1 MLPAGDG
8 ARLLTFGGGY
18 YTIIRQK
25 QRMICGC
32 VPRTENK
39 MGRASVFENRKW
51 VPLFAGSAALSWA
64 CAFPL
69 IKLGG
74 RSFAVPRG
82 KTRWQLVLFG
92 LVNTAL
98 HYFFFYLGVSNSPGG
113 RASILDS
120 LGTFLLILAAAVV
133 FREKLTLRSIFG
145 CLLGFSGIVLINLG
159 STAGQFTLSGDGMLL
174 CSSVCAMVGGLLT
187 RVVTRKMDPL
197 VATGHSLALG
207 GALLIPAGLLMGAHP
222 VGVHLKGLLIL
233 AALVAVSAVGFS
245 FYNQLLRYHPVG
257 QIAIY
262 NAFIPVLGV
271 VLSCLLLGE
280 PFSWRYLLSG
290 ALVTVGI
297 CAVNLP
303 GKGKN

>member
-1 MLPAGDG
+1 MP
-8 ARLLTFGGGY
+8 
-18 YTIIRQK
+18 K
-25 QRMICGC
+25 
-32 VPRTENK
+32 
-39 MGRASVFENRKW
+39 ASVFENRKW

-69 IKLGG
+69 IKLGLADFGIAGTDTGGKALFAGARFLLAGLVVLAVAKLCG

-174 CSSVCAMVGGLLT
+174 CSSVCAMAGGLLT
-187 RVVTRKMDPL
+187 RAVTRKMDPL

-207 GALLIPAGLLMGAHP
+207 GALLILHTHRKIQTMI
-222 VGVHLKGLLIL
+222 V
-233 AALVAVSAVGFS
+233 
-245 FYNQLLRYHPVG
+245 R
-257 QIAIY
+257 
-262 NAFIPVLGV
+262 
-271 VLSCLLLGE
+271 
-280 PFSWRYLLSG
+280 
-290 ALVTVGI
+290 VGI
-297 CAVNLP
+297 DLVIAHSTIRPEFCNRHILPRLP
-303 GKGKN
+303 GQVGAVHRRRSCIGRHRCPQKHQKRRQHSQNSPTHSPYLFSL

>member
-1 MLPAGDG
+1 MP
-8 ARLLTFGGGY
+8 
-18 YTIIRQK
+18 K
-25 QRMICGC
+25 
-32 VPRTENK
+32 
-39 MGRASVFENRKW
+39 ASVFENRKW

-69 IKLGG
+69 IKLGLADFGIAGTDTGGKALFAGARFLLAGLVVLAVAKLCG

-159 STAGQFTLSGDGMLL
+159 STAGQFTLSALPVVNWICWIVWL
-174 CSSVCAMVGGLLT
+174 CSPNTNKNKKNFIWANIIMWVISV
-187 RVVTRKMDPL
+187 VV
-197 VATGHSLALG
+197 LALFYSVVG
-207 GALLIPAGLLMGAHP
+207 TAALGALSSL
-222 VGVHLKGLLIL
+222 
-233 AALVAVSAVGFS
+233 
-245 FYNQLLRYHPVG
+245 
-257 QIAIY
+257 
-262 NAFIPVLGV
+262 
-271 VLSCLLLGE
+271 
-280 PFSWRYLLSG
+280 
-290 ALVTVGI
+290 
-297 CAVNLP
+297 
-303 GKGKN
+303 

>member
-1 MLPAGDG
+1 
-8 ARLLTFGGGY
+8 
-18 YTIIRQK
+18 
-25 QRMICGC
+25 
-32 VPRTENK
+32 
-39 MGRASVFENRKW
+39 MGRGSVFENRKW

-69 IKLGG
+69 IKLGLADFGIAGTDTGGKALFAGARFLLAGLVVLAVAKLCG

-120 LGTFLLILAAAVV
+120 LGTF
-133 FREKLTLRSIFG
+133 
-145 CLLGFSGIVLINLG
+145 
-159 STAGQFTLSGDGMLL
+159 
-174 CSSVCAMVGGLLT
+174 
-187 RVVTRKMDPL
+187 
-197 VATGHSLALG
+197 
-207 GALLIPAGLLMGAHP
+207 
-222 VGVHLKGLLIL
+222 LLIL

>member
-1 MLPAGDG
+1 M
-8 ARLLTFGGGY
+8 
-18 YTIIRQK
+18 
-25 QRMICGC
+25 
-32 VPRTENK
+32 
-39 MGRASVFENRKW
+39 
-51 VPLFAGSAALSWA
+51 
-64 CAFPL
+64 
-69 IKLGG
+69 
-74 RSFAVPRG
+74 
-82 KTRWQLVLFG
+82 LFG

-159 STAGQFTLSGDGMLL
+159 STDGQFTLSGDGMLL
-174 CSSVCAMVGGLLT
+174 CSSVCAMAGGLLT

-297 CAVNLP
+297 CAVNCRQRQELTANAKYGMLWVQSSAHFLRKEEVP
-303 GKGKN
+303 NGPVQSAKPELSGQLSTTLSAALSTGASGL

>member
-1 MLPAGDG
+1 MSESAKNYGSIYDLPLQNASALAPEIEKRTVYGPE
-8 ARLLTFGGGY
+8 GGVWKDY
-18 YTIIRQK
+18 VMRHFIL
-25 QRMICGC
+25 
-32 VPRTENK
+32 P
-39 MGRASVFENRKW
+39 
-51 VPLFAGSAALSWA
+51 PH
-64 CAFPL
+64 
-69 IKLGG
+69 
-74 RSFAVPRG
+74 RG
-82 KTRWQLVLFG
+82 IPAHVHDWDHLM
-92 LVNTAL
+92 
-98 HYFFFYLGVSNSPGG
+98 
-113 RASILDS
+113 
-120 LGTFLLILAAAVV
+120 
-133 FREKLTLRSIFG
+133 
-145 CLLGFSGIVLINLG
+145 
-159 STAGQFTLSGDGMLL
+159 FTLSGDGMLL

-290 ALVTVGI
+290 ALVTIGI

>member
-1 MLPAGDG
+1 MKAVEAAVRSKASPVFVITGHDA
-8 ARLLTFGGGY
+8 
-18 YTIIRQK
+18 
-25 QRMICGC
+25 
-32 VPRTENK
+32 ENLEEHLENIDINIL
-39 MGRASVFENRKW
+39 RNHDYAS
-51 VPLFAGSAALSWA
+51 G
-64 CAFPL
+64 
-69 IKLGG
+69 
-74 RSFAVPRG
+74 
-82 KTRWQLVLFG
+82 
-92 LVNTAL
+92 VNTSIR
-98 HYFFFYLGVSNSPGG
+98 LGLKSVP
-113 RASILDS
+113 
-120 LGTFLLILAAAVV
+120 
-133 FREKLTLRSIFG
+133 
-145 CLLGFSGIVLINLG
+145 
-159 STAGQFTLSGDGMLL
+159 
-174 CSSVCAMVGGLLT
+174 SSC
-187 RVVTRKMDPL
+187 D
-197 VATGHSLALG
+197 

>member
-1 MLPAGDG
+1 
-8 ARLLTFGGGY
+8 
-18 YTIIRQK
+18 
-25 QRMICGC
+25 
-32 VPRTENK
+32 

-69 IKLGG
+69 IKLGLADFGIAGTDTGGKALFAGARFLLAGLVVLAVAKLCG

-120 LGTFLLILAAAVV
+120 LGTF
-133 FREKLTLRSIFG
+133 
-145 CLLGFSGIVLINLG
+145 
-159 STAGQFTLSGDGMLL
+159 
-174 CSSVCAMVGGLLT
+174 
-187 RVVTRKMDPL
+187 
-197 VATGHSLALG
+197 
-207 GALLIPAGLLMGAHP
+207 
-222 VGVHLKGLLIL
+222 LLIL

>member
-1 MLPAGDG
+1 
-8 ARLLTFGGGY
+8 
-18 YTIIRQK
+18 
-25 QRMICGC
+25 
-32 VPRTENK
+32 

-69 IKLGG
+69 IKLGLADFSIAGTDTGGKALFAGARFLLAGLVVLAVAKLCG

-120 LGTFLLILAAAVV
+120 LGTF
-133 FREKLTLRSIFG
+133 
-145 CLLGFSGIVLINLG
+145 
-159 STAGQFTLSGDGMLL
+159 
-174 CSSVCAMVGGLLT
+174 
-187 RVVTRKMDPL
+187 
-197 VATGHSLALG
+197 
-207 GALLIPAGLLMGAHP
+207 
-222 VGVHLKGLLIL
+222 LLIL

>member
-1 MLPAGDG
+1 MP
-8 ARLLTFGGGY
+8 
-18 YTIIRQK
+18 K
-25 QRMICGC
+25 
-32 VPRTENK
+32 
-39 MGRASVFENRKW
+39 ASVFENRKW

-69 IKLGG
+69 IKLGLADFGIAGTDTGGKALFAGARFLLAGLVVLAVAKLCG

-120 LGTFLLILAAAVV
+120 LGTFLL
-133 FREKLTLRSIFG
+133 
-145 CLLGFSGIVLINLG
+145 
-159 STAGQFTLSGDGMLL
+159 
-174 CSSVCAMVGGLLT
+174 T

-222 VGVHLKGLLIL
+222 VGIHLKGLLIL

-245 FYNQLLRYHPVG
+245 FYNQLLRCHPVG

>member
-1 MLPAGDG
+1 MVGPFPDG
-8 ARLLTFGGGY
+8 TIDFIGFIRNNKHRFLLVTLV
-18 YTIIRQK
+18 Q
-25 QRMICGC
+25 CL
-32 VPRTENK
+32 NDL
-39 MGRASVFENRKW
+39 RAAE
-51 VPLFAGSAALSWA
+51 
-64 CAFPL
+64 
-69 IKLGG
+69 
-74 RSFAVPRG
+74 
-82 KTRWQLVLFG
+82 
-92 LVNTAL
+92 LVNNRVQRNRPAEQGTCN
-98 HYFFFYLGVSNSPGG
+98 YFFFYLGVSNSPGG

-174 CSSVCAMVGGLLT
+174 CSSVCAMAGGLLT

>member
-1 MLPAGDG
+1 MP
-8 ARLLTFGGGY
+8 
-18 YTIIRQK
+18 K
-25 QRMICGC
+25 
-32 VPRTENK
+32 
-39 MGRASVFENRKW
+39 ASVFENRKW

-69 IKLGG
+69 IKLGLADFGIAGTDTGGKALFAGARFLLAGLVVLAVAKLCG

-120 LGTFLLILAAAVV
+120 LGTF
-133 FREKLTLRSIFG
+133 
-145 CLLGFSGIVLINLG
+145 
-159 STAGQFTLSGDGMLL
+159 
-174 CSSVCAMVGGLLT
+174 
-187 RVVTRKMDPL
+187 
-197 VATGHSLALG
+197 
-207 GALLIPAGLLMGAHP
+207 
-222 VGVHLKGLLIL
+222 LLIL

-303 GKGKN
+303 AKARIDS

>member
-1 MLPAGDG
+1 
-8 ARLLTFGGGY
+8 
-18 YTIIRQK
+18 
-25 QRMICGC
+25 
-32 VPRTENK
+32 

-69 IKLGG
+69 IKLGLADFGIAGTDTGGKALFAGARFLLAGLVVLAVAKLCG

-159 STAGQFTLSGDGMLL
+159 STAGQFTLSGDGML
-174 CSSVCAMVGGLLT
+174 T

-222 VGVHLKGLLIL
+222 VGIHLKGLLIL

-297 CAVNLP
+297 CAINLP
-303 GKGKN
+303 AKARIDS

>member
-1 MLPAGDG
+1 M
-8 ARLLTFGGGY
+8 
-18 YTIIRQK
+18 
-25 QRMICGC
+25 
-32 VPRTENK
+32 
-39 MGRASVFENRKW
+39 
-51 VPLFAGSAALSWA
+51 
-64 CAFPL
+64 
-69 IKLGG
+69 
-74 RSFAVPRG
+74 PRG

>member
-1 MLPAGDG
+1 
-8 ARLLTFGGGY
+8 
-18 YTIIRQK
+18 
-25 QRMICGC
+25 
-32 VPRTENK
+32 

-69 IKLGG
+69 IKLGLADFGIAGTDTGGKALFAGARFLLAGLVVLAVAKLCG

-174 CSSVCAMVGGLLT
+174 CSSVCAMAGGLLT

-207 GALLIPAGLLMGAHP
+207 GALGI
-222 VGVHLKGLLIL
+222 I
-233 AALVAVSAVGFS
+233 AV
-245 FYNQLLRYHPVG
+245 LLRQEFLLVIMGGVFVVETLSVILQVG
-257 QIAIY
+257 YFKLTHGKRIFKMAPIHHH
-262 NAFIPVLGV
+262 FEMCGWSEKKIWTVFVLTTVVMCVVAWFGV
-271 VLSCLLLGE
+271 RIW
-280 PFSWRYLLSG
+280 F
-290 ALVTVGI
+290 
-297 CAVNLP
+297 
-303 GKGKN
+303 

>member
-1 MLPAGDG
+1 MT
-8 ARLLTFGGGY
+8 LLLQ
-18 YTIIRQK
+18 YTLIF
-25 QRMICGC
+25 
-32 VPRTENK
+32 
-39 MGRASVFENRKW
+39 ASV
-51 VPLFAGSAALSWA
+51 
-64 CAFPL
+64 L
-69 IKLGG
+69 ILVALGG
-74 RSFAVPRG
+74 CFAE
-82 KTRWQLVLFG
+82 
-92 LVNTAL
+92 
-98 HYFFFYLGVSNSPGG
+98 HSGV
-113 RASILDS
+113 
-120 LGTFLLILAAAVV
+120 
-133 FREKLTLRSIFG
+133 
-145 CLLGFSGIVLINLG
+145 INLG
-159 STAGQFTLSGDGMLL
+159 LEGIMIMG
-174 CSSVCAMVGGLLT
+174 
-187 RVVTRKMDPL
+187 
-197 VATGHSLALG
+197 ALG

-222 VGVHLKGLLIL
+222 VGVRLKGLLIL

>member
-1 MLPAGDG
+1 
-8 ARLLTFGGGY
+8 
-18 YTIIRQK
+18 
-25 QRMICGC
+25 
-32 VPRTENK
+32 

-69 IKLGG
+69 IKLGLADFGIAGTDTGGKALFAGARFLLAGLVVLSVAKLCG

-174 CSSVCAMVGGLLT
+174 CSSVCAMAGGLLT
-187 RVVTRKMDPL
+187 RVVTRKMDP
-197 VATGHSLALG
+197 
-207 GALLIPAGLLMGAHP
+207 
-222 VGVHLKGLLIL
+222 
-233 AALVAVSAVGFS
+233 LVAVSAVGFS

>member
-1 MLPAGDG
+1 
-8 ARLLTFGGGY
+8 
-18 YTIIRQK
+18 
-25 QRMICGC
+25 
-32 VPRTENK
+32 

-69 IKLGG
+69 IKLGLADFGIAGTDTGGKALFAGARFLLAGLVVLAVAKLCG

-207 GALLIPAGLLMGAHP
+207 GALL
-222 VGVHLKGLLIL
+222 
-233 AALVAVSAVGFS
+233 
-245 FYNQLLRYHPVG
+245 
-257 QIAIY
+257 
-262 NAFIPVLGV
+262 
-271 VLSCLLLGE
+271 
-280 PFSWRYLLSG
+280 
-290 ALVTVGI
+290 T
-297 CAVNLP
+297 LP
-303 GKGKN
+303 GC

>member
-1 MLPAGDG
+1 
-8 ARLLTFGGGY
+8 
-18 YTIIRQK
+18 
-25 QRMICGC
+25 
-32 VPRTENK
+32 

-69 IKLGG
+69 IKLGLADFGIAGTDTGGKALFAGARFLLAGLVVLAVAKLCG

-159 STAGQFTLSGDGMLL
+159 ST
-174 CSSVCAMVGGLLT
+174 
-187 RVVTRKMDPL
+187 
-197 VATGHSLALG
+197 
-207 GALLIPAGLLMGAHP
+207 AGLLMGAHP